1 MRWSQDL
8 HGEFQV
14 QDAWREAVSWQ
25 PKIKTQNILKINSG
39 SRPGPLELRNWIQA
53 YPRKTL
59 LSNFK
64 TGGDCLGLH
73 GMARFTCRRQDTVG
87 RQLQRARTRTWI
99 HQNSHGDR
107 QGTQRERQGVWGRR
121 TTMAPLDPFALLPA
135 LLLPFIV
142 HVRVPPALPLPFLS
156 NIPNVVIK
164 WGRMKDYYKTGL
176 LWLASKAQ
184 SHGYIYFL

>member
-1 MRWSQDL
+1 MGWSQDL

-14 QDAWREAVSWQ
+14 RDAWREAVSWQ

-59 LSNFK
+59 VSKFK
-64 TGGDCLGLH
+64 TGGGFLDLH
-73 GMARFTCRRQDTVG
+73 GMARFTCRRQDTMG
-87 RQLQRARTRTWI
+87 HQLQRARTRTWI
-99 HQNSHGDR
+99 HQASHGDR
-107 QGTQRERQGVWGRR
+107 QGTQREAGRASGGPQWR
-121 TTMAPLDPFALLPA
+121 FWTPFALLPV

-142 HVRVPPALPLPFLS
+142 RVLVPPALPLPFLS